1 MTNNRSVT
9 TANKHQ
15 ESISISSMYHVA
27 KRRRT
32 NVSAPIASFDLTV
45 TGQDCRV
52 QQTKH
57 LSFQDAGHLI
67 QLSCN
72 ISSSNSWNDA
82 ADGIDEGDDGSH
94 YTREQPLHL
103 LVDRHDA
110 RTLMDELSFQQLC
123 HQRLGPSFNADG
135 VINKAS
141 SGCHQRGKFEEE
153 GSRDEI
159 DQRNFERFGML
170 PAEYEAC
177 TTIGK
182 PDDDENGKQ
191 DGSSGGDQEV
201 NDEPFEPTEEQR
213 RGIPNGMILPRTMRQ
228 HNIIE
233 LTAARVANNHQ
244 LEIILKLKQSN
255 NTQLSFINPT
265 DDLHPYYLHLKD
277 KCDSKTQAS
286 DEVNS
291 IVSERKSGGLTSL
304 LAGYESSS
312 SDDEDTQKEVAELKG
327 CVESTTSTPRER
339 TSDEQILKNGRLER
353 LRQWKESK
361 NLPATNDNK

>member
-1 MTNNRSVT
+1 M
-9 TANKHQ
+9 
-15 ESISISSMYHVA
+15 MYHAA

-32 NVSAPIASFDLTV
+32 KESAPTASFDLTV

-57 LSFQDAGHLI
+57 SSLQETGHLI

-72 ISSSNSWNDA
+72 NISSSNSWNNA
-82 ADGIDEGDDGSH
+82 ADEIDKSDGGSL
-94 YTREQPLHL
+94 YATEQPLHL

-135 VINKAS
+135 VINNAS
-141 SGCHQRGKFEEE
+141 SGCHHRGKLEEE
-153 GSRDEI
+153 GSREEI
-159 DQRNFERFGML
+159 AQRNIERFGML
-170 PAEYEAC
+170 PAEYHAC
-177 TTIGK
+177 TSIGK
-182 PDDDENGKQ
+182 ANVEENSKQ
-191 DGSSGGDQEV
+191 RDSSGDNQEV

-213 RGIPNGMILPRTMRQ
+213 RSLPNDMVLPRTMRQ

-255 NTQLSFINPT
+255 NTHLSFINPT
-265 DDLHPYYLHLKD
+265 DELHQYYLHLKD
-277 KCDSKTQAS
+277 KCGSKTQAS
-286 DEVNS
+286 NEVNS
-291 IVSERKSGGLTSL
+291 IGSERKSGGLNSL

-312 SDDEDTQKEVAELKG
+312 SDEEDNEQEVTELKD
-327 CVESTTSTPRER
+327 CSVVDCTTSAPD
-339 TSDEQILKNGRLER
+339 DEEKLRNERLER
-353 LRQWKESK
+353 LRQWKKSK
-361 NLPATNDNK
+361 NLTATDDK